1 MKARILSF
9 AVVIVTA
16 AGCIFYWYYLVR
28 RPVPTSSKIPET
40 KWTKYFESID
50 GFYTSPTVGTDGILY
65 IAGSKM
71 YAMDPSNVS
80 LWEYRVDLHDLI
92 ESGVFQDEAQNI
104 YFSTVNKVYSLTPS
118 GMKRWETT
126 CGASPKTA
134 SSDQGGTF
142 DGSTIY
148 TTCGQSFSAFNKED
162 GRQLWSMPTLQRET
176 SPVML
181 RDGVLAFVRDR
192 RIFAANRAGNILWSY
207 PHVSTS
213 ESGALDS
220 RGAPLETYI
229 DTPIAVGQDD
239 TIYAGS
245 QIGKFV
251 ALNTQGQVKW
261 TYDNGNQMGFRI
273 SPVIAADGTIV
284 VVSVQDVVDALSP
297 DGTVKWTFHLPQ
309 TRNMS
314 RHAAPLLGSDGTI
327 YVLAEQRLVA
337 LSDQG
342 KLRWDLPLQ
351 GTAMGSPALAPDGT
365 LYIAMAEGTLYSV
378 QTGSRGLLQSAWPK
392 YQHDASNSGRSIGAG
407 GK

>member
-1 MKARILSF
+1 VKGRILRF

-50 GFYTSPTVGTDGILY
+50 GFYTSPTVGTDGTLY

-80 LWEYRVDLHDLI
+80 RWEYRVDLHDLI

-104 YFSTVNKVYSLTPS
+104 YFSTVNKVYSLTSS

-162 GRQLWSMPTLQRET
+162 GTQLWSMPTLQRET

-192 RIFAANRAGNILWSY
+192 RIFAADRAGNILWSY
-207 PHVSTS
+207 PRVSTS

-245 QIGKFV
+245 QIGKFI

-261 TYDNGNQMGFRI
+261 TYDNGNQMGFRM

-284 VVSVQDVVDALSP
+284 AVSVQDVVDAFSP

-327 YVLAEQRLVA
+327 YLLAEQRLVA

>member
-1 MKARILSF
+1 VKARILSF
-9 AVVIVTA
+9 SVVIATA

-28 RPVPTSSKIPET
+28 RPAPTSGKIPEM

-50 GFYTSPTVGTDGILY
+50 GFYTSPTVGTDGTLY

-80 LWEYRVDLHDLI
+80 RWEYRVDLHDLI

-104 YFSTVNKVYSLTPS
+104 YFSTVNKVYSLTSS

-162 GRQLWSMPTLQRET
+162 GTQLWSMPTLQRET

-181 RDGVLAFVRDR
+181 SDGVLAFVRDR
-192 RIFAANRAGNILWSY
+192 RIFAADRAGNILWSY

-229 DTPIAVGQDD
+229 DTSIAVGEND

-245 QIGKFV
+245 QIGKFI
-251 ALNTQGQVKW
+251 ALNTQGQVEW

-273 SPVIAADGTIV
+273 SPVIAADGTILA
-284 VVSVQDVVDALSP
+284 VSVQDVVYALSP
-297 DGTVKWTFHLPQ
+297 AGTVKWTFHLPK

-342 KLRWDLPLQ
+342 KLLWDLPLQ
-351 GTAMGSPALAPDGT
+351 GTAMGSGALGADGT
-365 LYIAMAEGTLYSV
+365 LYIAMAEGTLYSI

>member
-1 MKARILSF
+1 MKARILRF

-50 GFYTSPTVGTDGILY
+50 GFYTSPTVGTDGTLY

-80 LWEYRVDLHDLI
+80 RWEYRVDLHDLI

-104 YFSTVNKVYSLTPS
+104 YFSTVNKVYSLTSS

-162 GRQLWSMPTLQRET
+162 GTQLWSMPTLQRET

-192 RIFAANRAGNILWSY
+192 RIFAADRAGNILWSY
-207 PHVSTS
+207 PRVSTS

-245 QIGKFV
+245 QIGKFI

-261 TYDNGNQMGFRI
+261 TYDNGYQMGFRI
-273 SPVIAADGTIV
+273 SPVIAAGGTIV
-284 VVSVQDVVDALSP
+284 AVSVQDVVDAFSP

-327 YVLAEQRLVA
+327 YLLAEQRLVA

-342 KLRWDLPLQ
+342 KLRWDLPLR

>member
-1 MKARILSF
+1 MKARILRF

-50 GFYTSPTVGTDGILY
+50 GFYTSPTVGTDGTLY

-80 LWEYRVDLHDLI
+80 RWEYRVDLHDLI

-104 YFSTVNKVYSLTPS
+104 YFSTVNKVYSLTSS

-162 GRQLWSMPTLQRET
+162 GTQLWSMPTLQRET

-192 RIFAANRAGNILWSY
+192 RIFAADRAGNILWSY

-245 QIGKFV
+245 QIGKFI
-251 ALNTQGQVKW
+251 ALNTRGQVKW

-284 VVSVQDVVDALSP
+284 AVSVQDVVDALSP

-309 TRNMS
+309 TRNMT

-392 YQHDASNSGRSIGAG
+392 YQHDSSNSGRSIGAG

>member
-9 AVVIVTA
+9 SVVIVTA

-28 RPVPTSSKIPET
+28 RPVPTSGKIPET

-50 GFYTSPTVGTDGILY
+50 GFYTSPTVGTDGTLY

-80 LWEYRVDLHDLI
+80 RWEYRVDLHDLI

-104 YFSTVNKVYSLTPS
+104 YFSTVNKVYSLTSS

-126 CGASPKTA
+126 CGASPTTA

-162 GRQLWSMPTLQRET
+162 GTQLWSMPTLQRET

-181 RDGVLAFVRDR
+181 RDGVVAFVRDR
-192 RIFAANRAGNILWSY
+192 RICAADRTGNILWSY

-213 ESGALDS
+213 ESGVLDS

-245 QIGKFV
+245 QVGKFI

-284 VVSVQDVVDALSP
+284 AVSVQDVVHALSP
-297 DGTVKWTFHLPQ
+297 DGTVKWTFHLPK

-327 YVLAEQRLVA
+327 YLLAEQRLVA

-342 KLRWDLPLQ
+342 KLLWDLPLQ

-392 YQHDASNSGRSIGAG
+392 YQHDGSNSGRSLGAG

>member
-1 MKARILSF
+1 VKARILSF

-297 DGTVKWTFHLPQ
+297 DVTVKWTFHLPQ